1 MTSHTYAHFAWFLTS
16 VIFFFCIGPPKSQPV
31 ERLCMILLISQRVG
45 LLQMH
50 VPVTQAVAQLEQVH
64 ASSLEQAVVE
74 AAASVDIGQGQAGQ
88 SSRNSTAT
96 PLPNSVSLCMHQFSL
111 LFCFV
116 FGGIIFY

>member
-1 MTSHTYAHFAWFLTS
+1 
-16 VIFFFCIGPPKSQPV
+16 
-31 ERLCMILLISQRVG
+31 MILFISQRVG

-74 AAASVDIGQGQAGQ
+74 AAASVDVGQGQAGQ

-96 PLPNSVSLCMHQFSL
+96 PLPNSVSPRMHQFSL
-111 LFCFV
+111 LFCFWWNFFNV
-116 FGGIIFY
+116 